1 MPELDV
7 AAMRDLDARD
17 RRCHPRKFSRRTAVG
32 AHPELVGV
40 LRAHE
45 ADDGAGG
52 LDVESF
58 VRTADLR
65 RSASDASSG
74 AESPEPEAPAPAPGE
89 VAAFL
94 EENFAGGGAPPPSPD
109 ASPAFVERRRSG
121 SFSLISPNGR
131 SIM

>member
-1 MPELDV
+1 M
-7 AAMRDLDARD
+7 
-17 RRCHPRKFSRRTAVG
+17 
-32 AHPELVGV
+32 
-40 LRAHE
+40 
-45 ADDGAGG
+45 
-52 LDVESF
+52 
-58 VRTADLR
+58 RTADLR

-94 EENFAGGGAPPPSPD
+94 EENFAGDGAPPPSPD